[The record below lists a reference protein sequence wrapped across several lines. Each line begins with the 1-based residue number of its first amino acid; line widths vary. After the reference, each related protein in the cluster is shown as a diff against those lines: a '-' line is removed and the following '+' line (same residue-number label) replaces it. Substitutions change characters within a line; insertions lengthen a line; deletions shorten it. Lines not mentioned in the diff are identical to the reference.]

1 MILTVT
7 LFGYRLYKEIMQGV
21 LGMKKPAVLLPGDVL
36 SDLLEE
42 YQLNPTQL
50 AEDIQMS
57 VSAIRQIVSNKA
69 KISLHIAKRLSKYFN
84 TTVQYWIDLQN
95 AFDLVKL
102 EQDTELAEIV
112 KQIPRAKK
120 PSSKTVAS
128 KTVVNK
134 PADKRNV
141 AKTAS
146 VEKKTEKKPRKP
158 RAKKV
163 KDSDLQESGTS
174 SWEEA

>member
-1 MILTVT
+1 
-7 LFGYRLYKEIMQGV
+7 
-21 LGMKKPAVLLPGDVL
+21 MKKSAVLLPGDVL
-36 SDLLEE
+36 SDLLDE

-102 EQDTELAEIV
+102 EQDTELAEII
-112 KQIPRAKK
+112 KQIPKAKK
-120 PSSKTVAS
+120 PSSKASAS
-128 KTVVNK
+128 K
-134 PADKRNV
+134 PAAKRNAV
-141 AKTAS
+141 KTAS
-146 VEKKTEKKPRKP
+146 VEKKIEKKPRKP

-163 KDSDLQESGTS
+163 KDPDLQESGAS

>member
-1 MILTVT
+1 
-7 LFGYRLYKEIMQGV
+7 
-21 LGMKKPAVLLPGDVL
+21 MKKTPPPGDVL
-36 SDLLEE
+36 RDLLDE

-84 TTVQYWIDLQN
+84 TTVEYWVDLQN
-95 AFDLVKL
+95 KFDMQKM
-102 EQDTELAEIV
+102 EQDTELADIL

-120 PSSKTVAS
+120 PTAKVAAAG
-128 KTVVNK
+128 KA
-134 PADKRNV
+134 PAKRG
-141 AKTAS
+141 AGRPPAS
-146 VEKKTEKKPRKP
+146 EKKAAEKKPRKP

-163 KDSDLQESGTS
+163 KDVDPQEND
-174 SWEEA
+174 SWD